1 MNHLLNL
8 ALAFALISLPGA
20 AETHAEQNPALLR
33 SISTGGFR
41 STVARSDGTTIA
53 VKKEGVILRDPAG
66 GTRFVR
72 RLRNN
77 QRVVASSDARKFGV
91 ATYADNAPS
100 TLHVA
105 KYEFY
110 DSEGTLLWSLSKPQA
125 SDFKVSPRG
134 SWVVGV
140 AGADGM
146 LESDLHLFDSTGQQV
161 GTWRVAYLS
170 DLMFPYA
177 GNRFFAAS
185 KGELQAFPYDGGPP
199 QSLGRF
205 EHFGTSRDGRWVAVF
220 GAGAV
225 SLFDG
230 TALVFT
236 SKSEQTEVRTIAV
249 SPDGRYLA
257 IAGGDR
263 LELHDREAR
272 GAAWA
277 VTSGD
282 PDLRFV
288 SVDLLDTPLR
298 VLCGLDLD
306 KGPSAPAGRR
316 HPGGALFLL
325 DSAGTLTWRDDLS
338 YDTWNFR
345 VPRVEIAPGRK
356 QFDVELASERRQYS
370 LP

>member
-1 MNHLLNL
+1 MKYILKFTV
-8 ALAFALISLPGA
+8 AFALLILPGVTA
-20 AETHAEQNPALLR
+20 SRADERPALLR
-33 SISTGGFR
+33 SIATGEYQ
-41 STVARSDGTTIA
+41 SAVAGADGTALT
-53 VKKEGVILRDPAG
+53 VKKDGVVRRDPAG

-105 KYEFY
+105 KFEFFN
-110 DSEGTLLWSLSKPQA
+110 SEGTLLWTLNKPAA

-134 SWVVGV
+134 FWVVGV

-146 LESDLHLFDSTGQQV
+146 LESDLFLYDSAGEQA

-170 DLMFPYA
+170 DLTLPYA
-177 GNRFFAAS
+177 GTRFFAAS
-185 KGELQAFPYDGGPP
+185 RGELLAFPYDGSEP
-199 QSLGRF
+199 QPLGRF
-205 EHFGTSRDGRWVAVF
+205 EQFGTSRDGRWVAVF
-220 GAGAV
+220 GAGSV

-230 TALVFT
+230 NALVFT
-236 SKSEQTEVRTIAV
+236 SKSEQQEVRAVAV

-257 IAGGDR
+257 LAGADR
-263 LELHDREAR
+263 LELHDREAK
-272 GAAWA
+272 GPAWA

-282 PDLRFV
+282 PDLRFI
-288 SVDLLDTPLR
+288 SLDLAGLPLR

-306 KGPSAPAGRR
+306 KGPSAPAGKR

-325 DSAGTLTWRDDLS
+325 DSAGTLVWREELA
-338 YDTWNFR
+338 YDRWNFR
-345 VPRVEIAPGRK
+345 VPRVQIAPDHD